1 MKKILIVGGGGYV
14 GTELTQKLLK
24 NNYVTVYDLFYF
36 DWLIKTKI
44 RLKIQKDFSQLKRI
58 Y

>member
-36 DWLIKTKI
+36 DWLIKNKNKVKTA
-44 RLKIQKDFSQLKRI
+44 LKRWM
-58 Y
+58 

>member
-24 NNYVTVYDLFYF
+24 NNYVTVYVC
-36 DWLIKTKI
+36 KI
-44 RLKIQKDFSQLKRI
+44 IELN
-58 Y
+58 